1 MAREEFYTS
10 NQNTNVRTNET
21 AILSGTKFIGATFL
35 YFALALLITFAV
47 VGGLGALLTLNGE
60 AITSEANINTFLTL
74 YIFAIIAYIPVLIW
88 VHIAARRNGKS
99 VGVGFFVYSIVLGII
114 IAPAVLLVPIQAV
127 LIAFGST
134 VLAFAVMALIA
145 WTTKK
150 NLSGLAVVG
159 FGLIIGALILSIVN
173 FIFYL
178 FVGFEPLYWLVSFL
192 FFIAIILFTL
202 FDLKRVQEIA
212 MNGGA
217 ERSVAFICA
226 LNLYVD
232 FIYIFI
238 RLLRIIVII
247 MGNKR

>member
-1 MAREEFYTS
+1 MARQETF
-10 NQNTNVRTNET
+10 QNTRVRTDEANV
-21 AILSGTKFIGATFL
+21 LQGTKFIGATFL
-35 YFALALLITFAV
+35 YFAIALLVTFAV
-47 VGGLGALLTLNGE
+47 VAGLGFLLSFNGDT
-60 AITSEANINTFLTL
+60 ITSEANLSTFLTI
-74 YIFAIIAYIPVLIW
+74 YILAIIAYIPVLIW

-99 VGVGFFVYSIVLGII
+99 VGVGFFVYSILLGVI
-114 IAPAVLLVPIQAV
+114 IAPAVLLVPIEAV

-134 VLAFAVMALIA
+134 VLAFAIMALIA

-150 NLSGLAVVG
+150 DLSGLAVVG
-159 FGLIIGALILSIVN
+159 FGLIIGAFILSLVN

-202 FDLKRVQEIA
+202 FDLKRVQQIA
-212 MNGGA
+212 MDGGA
-217 ERSVAFICA
+217 ERSVAFVCA

-238 RLLRIIVII
+238 RLLRIVVMI
-247 MGNKR
+247 MGNRR

>member
-1 MAREEFYTS
+1 MTREES
-10 NQNTNVRTNET
+10 LQNSRVESRESHV
-21 AILSGTKFIGATFL
+21 LSGTKFIGATFL
-35 YFALALLITFAV
+35 YFAIALLITFAV
-47 VGGLGALLTLNGE
+47 VGGLGVLLTLNGD

-74 YIFAIIAYIPVLIW
+74 YIVAIIAYIPVLIW
-88 VHIAARRNGKS
+88 VHVAARRNGKS
-99 VGVGFFVYSIVLGII
+99 VGVGFFVYSILLGVI
-114 IAPAVLLVPIQAV
+114 IAPVVLLVPIQAV
-127 LIAFGST
+127 VIAFGST
-134 VLAFAVMALIA
+134 VLAFAIMALIA

-150 NLSGLAVVG
+150 SLSGLAVVG
-159 FGLIIGALILSIVN
+159 FGLIIGGFILSLVN

-247 MGNKR
+247 MGNRR

>member
-1 MAREEFYTS
+1 MARNEAL
-10 NQNTNVRTNET
+10 QNSRVKENEST
-21 AILSGTKFIGATFL
+21 ILSGTKFIGATFL
-35 YFALALLITFAV
+35 YFAIALLVTFAV
-47 VGGLGALLTLNGE
+47 VAALGFVLTANGD
-60 AITSEANINTFLTL
+60 AITSEANLNTFLTL
-74 YIFAIIAYIPVLIW
+74 YIVAIIAYIPVLIW

-99 VGVGFFVYSIVLGII
+99 VGVGFFVYSIVLGVI
-114 IAPAVLLVPIQAV
+114 IAPAVLLVPIEAV

-145 WTTKK
+145 WTSKRS
-150 NLSGLAVVG
+150 LSGLAVVG
-159 FGLIIGALILSIVN
+159 FGLLIGAFILSITN
-173 FIFYL
+173 LIFY
-178 FVGFEPLYWLVSFL
+178 FIVGFQPLYWLVSFL
-192 FFIAIILFTL
+192 FFIAIILFTI

-217 ERSVAFICA
+217 ERSVAFVCA

-238 RLLRIIVII
+238 RILRIIAII

>member
-1 MAREEFYTS
+1 MYKEESLQNSRVNS
-10 NQNTNVRTNET
+10 NEVS
-21 AILSGTKFIGATFL
+21 ILSGTKFIGATFL
-35 YFALALLITFAV
+35 YFALALLVTFAV
-47 VGGLGALLTLNGE
+47 VGGLGALLTLNGD

-74 YIFAIIAYIPVLIW
+74 YVVAIIAYIPVLIW
-88 VHIAARRNGKS
+88 VHIAARRNSKS
-99 VGVGFFVYSIVLGII
+99 VGAGFFVYSILLGVI

-127 LIAFGST
+127 VIAFGST
-134 VLAFAVMALIA
+134 VLAFAIMALIA

-159 FGLIIGALILSIVN
+159 FGLIIGAFILSLVN
-173 FIFYL
+173 LIFYL

-202 FDLKRVQEIA
+202 FDLKRVQQIA

-217 ERSVAFICA
+217 ERNVAFICA

-238 RLLRIIVII
+238 RLLRIVAII
-247 MGNKR
+247 IGNRR